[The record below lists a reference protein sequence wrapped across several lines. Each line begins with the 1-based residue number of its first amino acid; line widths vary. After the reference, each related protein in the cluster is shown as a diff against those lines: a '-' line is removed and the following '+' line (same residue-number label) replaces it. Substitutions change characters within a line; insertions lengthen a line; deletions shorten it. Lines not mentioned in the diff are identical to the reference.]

1 MNLCALTDPRR
12 WQIMI
17 LLWLIVAF
25 GGGTWYFKWVP
36 DSYAATGDEQ
46 PFWVQVCLPFRE
58 IGFSLPNK
66 QRQHRTLHIQQDV
79 LCCLTHMCKSPTD
92 VQRMWRI

>member
-1 MNLCALTDPRR
+1 
-12 WQIMI
+12 MI

-46 PFWVQVCLPFRE
+46 PFWVQVCLPAFFFAPRVE
-58 IGFSLPNK
+58 LYKSL
-66 QRQHRTLHIQQDV
+66 
-79 LCCLTHMCKSPTD
+79 
-92 VQRMWRI
+92 